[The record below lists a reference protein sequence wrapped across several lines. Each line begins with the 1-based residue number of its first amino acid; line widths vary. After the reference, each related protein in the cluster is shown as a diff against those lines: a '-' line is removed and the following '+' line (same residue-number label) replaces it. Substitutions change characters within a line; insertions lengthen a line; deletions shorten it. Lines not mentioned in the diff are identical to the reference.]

1 MKQPIFILLFLSLHL
16 ARATTCDRDNGPAGV
31 TECIQISRY
40 NNEYQWATCLTNAYI
55 QQKSSHQHQCTDRT
69 RTYCWYQCMLE
80 VYEKDSGPVSDDCS
94 CQLSNTT
101 AKPYAGVPTTSL
113 PQECESPKGDSC
125 DWYRNCLEK
134 RYPCEDTSNAYAIKY
149 AEKFCRLY
157 ENRSSLFSPEG
168 RKWVDAVRKCL
179 QVSLVPI
186 LRPWYTF
193 SCEDIR
199 QWAFD
204 SHTPCY
210 LDPDE
215 GAPSICDL
223 DCQDFFKIFWT
234 IKGSFIQLDTFWETL
249 KGMWNIGAR
258 CGVASQIRKCFKPV
272 KEAYLR
278 VQKAVIKIIKIVIK
292 KLKKLLTWGKRST
305 SDPLPEADAQ
315 SRFADRVGSAIATAM
330 NWNADVM
337 DWLAY
342 PENTTAPA
350 DDPDIMNI
358 IIVLADIKALGIV
371 NTSAPAINF
380 NQTIKEFA
388 LTVANGTLPLQV
400 DGTNVWVKSL
410 ASCSD
415 KSCNSSQVLAVSDKP
430 PTITT
435 TTTTTTIFKWS
446 TRNSARIAY
455 SNFRL
460 YGFTA
465 TLVLFVDKL
474 FF

>member
-168 RKWVDAVRKCL
+168 RKWVEAVRKCL

-186 LRPWYTF
+186 LRPWYKF

-258 CGVASQIRKCFKPV
+258 CGVASQIAKCFKPV

>member
-186 LRPWYTF
+186 LRPWYKF

-223 DCQDFFKIFWT
+223 DCLDFFKIFWT

-258 CGVASQIRKCFKPV
+258 CGVASQIAKCFKPV

-435 TTTTTTIFKWS
+435 TTTTIFKWS

>member
-186 LRPWYTF
+186 LRPWYKF

>member
-186 LRPWYTF
+186 LRPWYKF

-258 CGVASQIRKCFKPV
+258 CGVASQIAKCFKPV

>member
-186 LRPWYTF
+186 LRPWYKF

-223 DCQDFFKIFWT
+223 DCLDFFKIFWT

-258 CGVASQIRKCFKPV
+258 CGVASQIAKCFKPV